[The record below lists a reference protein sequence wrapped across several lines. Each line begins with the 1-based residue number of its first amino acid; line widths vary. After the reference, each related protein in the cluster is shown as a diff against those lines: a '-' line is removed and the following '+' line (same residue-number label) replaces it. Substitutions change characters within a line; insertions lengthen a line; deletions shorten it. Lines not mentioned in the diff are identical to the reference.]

1 MDRLEMKILVMSDT
15 HGNIENA
22 KIVLERVMPLGV
34 TTVLHCGDYVSDA
47 RLLQKF
53 YPQITVYSVYGNCD
67 VGFGGE
73 YSSVVTVEGVSIYMS
88 HGHKYGVKWGDYDE
102 VMIDALA
109 HETRVAVC
117 GHSHEAYLERKQGVL
132 IMNPGSLT
140 LPRDSKYP
148 SYGILEL
155 EQGKVVDAKIMQI
168 LENSN
173 IVEHPT
179 SNIFRSK

>member
-1 MDRLEMKILVMSDT
+1 MKVLVISDT
-15 HGNIENA
+15 HGNIEHA
-22 KIVLERVMPLGV
+22 KMILERIIPLGV

-47 RLLQKF
+47 RLLEKF
-53 YPQITVYSVYGNCD
+53 YPQVTVHYVYGNCD

-73 YSSVVTVEGVSIYMS
+73 YSTVVTIEGVSIYMS

-117 GHSHEAYLERKQGVL
+117 GHSHEAHLERKQGVL

-140 LPRDSKYP
+140 MPRDSRYP

-155 EQGKVVDAKIMQI
+155 KDGKVIEAKILQI
-168 LENSN
+168 IENN
-173 IVEHPT
+173 KIVEHPT